1 MAKLRAAFYR
11 VSEVA
16 EIPVDGTEDKETVRK
31 RMQEIAEK
39 FPGKL
44 DFRKPKSNEK
54 IVIQIERVG

>member
-16 EIPVDGTEDKETVRK
+16 EISVDGTEDMETVRK

-44 DFRKPKSNEK
+44 DFKKPKKDEK
-54 IVIQIERVG
+54 IIVQIEQVG